1 MSIVNIIFY
10 FFLVL
15 CHFLLAF
22 ATGIFVSASDNQFET
37 ILFNINVVY
46 NICRMHLGFLW
57 LTQDENGEMQNTEL
71 ERPSDYRPAN
81 VSL

>member
-1 MSIVNIIFY
+1 M
-10 FFLVL
+10 
-15 CHFLLAF
+15 
-22 ATGIFVSASDNQFET
+22 SASDNQFET